1 VNRIKTTARLL
12 AAAGLASLT
21 LGALAAGPVAA
32 RAATAGATGSAAAAS
47 CPTGATCVT
56 IPANCPAGTTCPTVD
71 VEPSTDIGQGQWVY
85 LNLFNF
91 PANSTADIYFCSD
104 KSPITTTKP
113 PYCVLEGSANLT
125 YPSQQLPIG
134 PDGTA
139 ATSFQTEA
147 DPNANGDPALF
158 GQIPGDTQAPS
169 KSFFCGDAADP
180 CSIDVLDWTLLGSP
194 LPPNFAVPVPSDTA
208 VVPVGFAPS
217 SNGCPKATPVFTY
230 SDYSI
235 DKLLPHESPVA
246 CKDANP
252 AIALDVPH
260 DTAQTL
266 SALSSGGLPTNAVA
280 FIDDPQAADV
290 QTALA
295 GLHYAVIPIIASAV
309 VVGYTASMQQNG
321 INYPFHA
328 FKLTPNDVAGLVAYN
343 YQGPYDADMVACP
356 GGTCSALEELNS
368 VPRFVAA
375 GEYGGFVPS
384 LTSGVTE
391 ALTGWFCHAP
401 NLPFVANGKLIHDPN
416 TAQQTFTTSFDKNWP
431 IKTCSTFDQMP
442 AIQPVGTLW
451 ALETTPDQQDK
462 YLRTFAPPA
471 QFQGSPLAGF
481 APMDWGDARY
491 YGLDSASLQNA
502 AGQFVA
508 PSVASVQAEVAAEP
522 IAKAGYA
529 TPAPTLAVK
538 GGYPMSTVIDALIP
552 DSPLA
557 PSVSKPISE
566 MVNELLNYTTTAAS
580 LPDGYVPLPPKL
592 AALAHTELAAALKAE
607 NAPVTATTTT
617 TASVSSHSVTFGASV
632 TYEATVA
639 ATSGT
644 PTGTV
649 EFDIGSK
656 VLCKAVLSGA
666 TASCSSAAAP
676 TGKDT
681 IKANYLG
688 TTGFASSSATATLEV
703 SPATVPTTTAP
714 TTTVP
719 TTTMP
724 PTTVPTSTLPP
735 TTVPP
740 TTAPVTTVPAKK
752 PSSGNLSIADV
763 TLSSTAAEGALP
775 ATLAVGGSLIA
786 LSLGFTFLGT
796 IRRRRSGGN
805 ARA

>member
-1 VNRIKTTARLL
+1 
-12 AAAGLASLT
+12 
-21 LGALAAGPVAA
+21 
-32 RAATAGATGSAAAAS
+32 
-47 CPTGATCVT
+47 
-56 IPANCPAGTTCPTVD
+56 
-71 VEPSTDIGQGQWVY
+71 
-85 LNLFNF
+85 
-91 PANSTADIYFCSD
+91 
-104 KSPITTTKP
+104 
-113 PYCVLEGSANLT
+113 
-125 YPSQQLPIG
+125 
-134 PDGTA
+134 
-139 ATSFQTEA
+139 
-147 DPNANGDPALF
+147 
-158 GQIPGDTQAPS
+158 
-169 KSFFCGDAADP
+169 
-180 CSIDVLDWTLLGSP
+180 
-194 LPPNFAVPVPSDTA
+194 
-208 VVPVGFAPS
+208 
-217 SNGCPKATPVFTY
+217 
-230 SDYSI
+230 
-235 DKLLPHESPVA
+235 
-246 CKDANP
+246 
-252 AIALDVPH
+252 
-260 DTAQTL
+260 
-266 SALSSGGLPTNAVA
+266 
-280 FIDDPQAADV
+280 
-290 QTALA
+290 
-295 GLHYAVIPIIASAV
+295 
-309 VVGYTASMQQNG
+309 
-321 INYPFHA
+321 
-328 FKLTPNDVAGLVAYN
+328 
-343 YQGPYDADMVACP
+343 
-356 GGTCSALEELNS
+356 
-368 VPRFVAA
+368 
-375 GEYGGFVPS
+375 
-384 LTSGVTE
+384 
-391 ALTGWFCHAP
+391 
-401 NLPFVANGKLIHDPN
+401 
-416 TAQQTFTTSFDKNWP
+416 
-431 IKTCSTFDQMP
+431 
-442 AIQPVGTLW
+442 
-451 ALETTPDQQDK
+451 
-462 YLRTFAPPA
+462 
-471 QFQGSPLAGF
+471 
-481 APMDWGDARY
+481 MDWGDARY